1 MNKEYVLF
9 HLREAQ
15 DAIETTLKE
24 IEAEDDCDY
33 GNFVVDMAH
42 VYHHVKTAWNARD
55 SSAAEA
61 ETCSEEDF
69 NRWRQL
75 PTDLDMS
82 V

>member
-9 HLREAQ
+9 HLRETQ
-15 DAIETTLKE
+15 DAIETALKE
-24 IEAEDDCDY
+24 IEAEDDYDY

-42 VYHHVKTAWNARD
+42 VYHHVNTAWNARD

-69 NRWRQL
+69 NRWRQF